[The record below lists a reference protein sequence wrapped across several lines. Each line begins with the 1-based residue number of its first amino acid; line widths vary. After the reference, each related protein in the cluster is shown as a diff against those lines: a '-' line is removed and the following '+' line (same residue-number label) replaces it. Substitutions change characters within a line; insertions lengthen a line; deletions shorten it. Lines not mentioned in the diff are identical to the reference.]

1 MALSPIKLNVKA
13 KQLEALANM
22 LTGEDIVFVFD
33 AGGAIKDSVAFTL
46 DSALSE
52 GSQNPVA
59 NAAITEA
66 INDQSA
72 RVAKLEA
79 HKGVSYLQACLPSDT
94 KITKEGT
101 YENPVILPFTGT
113 TRSDGSGLSLGNNG
127 VVIGAGVKKVR
138 VSAQMYMW
146 NSTALTRCEINVF
159 ISNADGTRSRHL
171 RSVTKRVDNYETI
184 STSQIILPVT
194 EGQTVQAA
202 YVGKPDTT
210 IVSYKDSTLLI
221 VEVVEWEDAK

>member
-13 KQLEALANM
+13 QQLEALANM
-22 LTGEDIVFVFD
+22 LTGDDITFVFD

-72 RVAKLEA
+72 RVDKLEA
-79 HKGVSYLQACLPSDT
+79 HKGVSYLQACLASDT

-113 TRSDGSGLSLGNNG
+113 TRSDGSGLSIGNNG
-127 VVIGAGVKKVR
+127 IVIGTGVKKVR

-146 NSTALTRCEINVF
+146 KSTALTQCEID
-159 ISNADGTRSRHL
+159 ITLRNADGTFSRL
-171 RSVTKRVDNYETI
+171 VRKLKKRGSEYESI
-184 STSQIILPVT
+184 STPQIILPVT
-194 EGQTVQAA
+194 EGQTVQAI
-202 YVGKPDTT
+202 YIGKPDTT
-210 IVSYKDSTLLI
+210 ISAYKDSTLLL
-221 VEVVEWEDAK
+221 VEVAEWEDTK

>member
-13 KQLEALANM
+13 QQLEALANM

-79 HKGVSYLQACLPSDT
+79 HKGVSYLQACLSSNT

-146 NSTALTRCEINVF
+146 NSTALTQCEINVY

-171 RSVTKRVDNYETI
+171 RSITKRVDNYETI

-221 VEVVEWEDAK
+221 VEVVEWEDTK

>member
-13 KQLEALANM
+13 QQLEALANM
-22 LTGEDIVFVFD
+22 LTGEDITFVFD
-33 AGGAIKDSVAFTL
+33 AGGAIKDSVEFTL

-72 RVAKLEA
+72 RVDKLEA
-79 HKGVSYLQACLPSDT
+79 HKGVSYLQACLTSDT

-101 YENPVILPFTGT
+101 LENPVILPFTGT

-138 VSAQMYMW
+138 VSAQMYMR
-146 NSTALTRCEINVF
+146 NSTALTLSGIDVNLR
-159 ISNADGTRSRHL
+159 NADGTWSRCSRSL
-171 RSVTKRVDNYETI
+171 RKRSDEYETI
-184 STSQIILPVT
+184 STPEFILPVT
-194 EGQTVQAA
+194 EGQTVQAV
-202 YVGKPDTT
+202 YIGKPNTT
-210 IVSYKDSTLLI
+210 IAAYKDSTILF
-221 VEVVEWEDAK
+221 VEVAEWEDAK

>member
-13 KQLEALANM
+13 QQLEALANM
-22 LTGEDIVFVFD
+22 LTGEDITFVFD
-33 AGGAIKDSVAFTL
+33 AGGAIKDSVEFTL

-72 RVAKLEA
+72 RVDKLEA

-101 YENPVILPFTGT
+101 YENPVVLPFTGT
-113 TRSDGSGLSLGNNG
+113 TRSGGSGLSLGNNG

-146 NSTALTRCEINVF
+146 KSTALTQCEIGVF
-159 ISNADGTRSRHL
+159 VSNADGTRTRHL
-171 RSVTKRVDNYETI
+171 RSVTKRVSNYETI
-184 STSQIILPVT
+184 ATSQIILPVA
-194 EGQTVQAA
+194 EGQIVQAA
-202 YVGKPDTT
+202 YIGKPDTT
-210 IVSYKDSTLLI
+210 IVAYKDGTLLF
-221 VEVVEWEDAK
+221 VEAVEWGD

>member
-13 KQLEALANM
+13 QQLEALANM
-22 LTGEDIVFVFD
+22 LTGEDITFVFD
-33 AGGAIKDSVAFTL
+33 AGGAIKDSVEFTL
-46 DSALSE
+46 DTALSE
-52 GSQNPVA
+52 GSKNPVA

-72 RVAKLEA
+72 RVDKLEA

-113 TRSDGSGLSLGNNG
+113 TRSDGSGLSLGSNG

-138 VSAQMYMW
+138 VSAQMCMW
-146 NSTALTRCEINVF
+146 NSTALTLSEIDVALK
-159 ISNADGTRSRHL
+159 NADGTWSRYSRSL
-171 RSVTKRVDNYETI
+171 RKRGDKYETL

-194 EGQTVQAA
+194 EGQTVQAI
-202 YVGKPDTT
+202 YIGKPDTT
-210 IVSYKDSTLLI
+210 IAAYKDSTLLL
-221 VEVVEWEDAK
+221 VEVVEWEG

>member
-13 KQLEALANM
+13 QQLEALANM
-22 LTGEDIVFVFD
+22 LTGEDITFVFD

-101 YENPVILPFTGT
+101 YENPVILPFTGS
-113 TRSDGSGLSLGNNG
+113 TRSSGSGLSLGNNG

-138 VSAQMYMW
+138 VSAQMYLW
-146 NSTALTRCEINVF
+146 KSTDLTQCEINIVV
-159 ISNADGTRSRHL
+159 SNADGTFSRIL
-171 RSVTKRVDNYETI
+171 RSVRKRGSIYETL
-184 STSQIILPVT
+184 STPQIILPVT
-194 EGQTVQAA
+194 EGQTVQAN
-202 YVGKPDTT
+202 YIGKPDTT
-210 IVSYKDSTLLI
+210 ISAYKDSTILF
-221 VEVVEWEDAK
+221 VEVAEWEDKK